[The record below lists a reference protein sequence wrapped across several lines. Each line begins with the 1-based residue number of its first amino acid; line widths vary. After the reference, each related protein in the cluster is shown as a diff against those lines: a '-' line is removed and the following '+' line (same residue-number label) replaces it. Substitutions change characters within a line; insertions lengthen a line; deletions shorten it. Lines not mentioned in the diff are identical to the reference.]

1 MLKINWNN
9 YFSSVWD
16 EKSKNL
22 ALEML
27 DSFVCACNLFHV
39 DYFLIYGSLLGFAR
53 NKQIIPWDGDI
64 DLSVNQNFDY
74 TNVRNFLK
82 NKNYNLSYCDT
93 DLVYYQCMRISHVL
107 GKKTFHP
114 YTWPWIDVYY
124 HKNEKNFVKL
134 IGHNKSVFYKTKEN
148 NVYPLIEGFFE
159 DIKLNIPKNYTNIL
173 DGLYPKWDISYQ
185 SCKYTH
191 KTPQQKSRVYTIP
204 FHFLDKLK

>member
-27 DSFVCACNLFHV
+27 DAFVCACNLFHV

-82 NKNYNLSYCDT
+82 SKNYNLSYCDI
-93 DLVYYQCMRISHVL
+93 DPVYYQCMRISHVL

-114 YTWPWIDVYY
+114 YTWPWIDVY
-124 HKNEKNFVKL
+124 
-134 IGHNKSVFYKTKEN
+134 FYKKDKKFVDFINCNKTIFYKAN
-148 NVYPLIEGFFE
+148 TE
-159 DIKLNIPKNYTNIL
+159 DIFPCKKSIFENFQVNIPANSVKVLNDMYPNWSTVYESSKFDHRTTLKNKI
-173 DGLYPKWDISYQ
+173 I
-185 SCKYTH
+185 H
-191 KTPQQKSRVYTIP
+191 R
-204 FHFLDKLK
+204 FKLR